1 MEFPYIEQLCEQSKK
16 GDLESIRRLLY
27 EHRKDFDEGHIKE
40 AMKKALFVASEF
52 GLLEI
57 LWFFVNYGVNVT
69 VRDKDGVNNQT

>member
-40 AMKKALFVASEF
+40 AMVSIYKK
-52 GLLEI
+52 
-57 LWFFVNYGVNVT
+57 
-69 VRDKDGVNNQT
+69 